1 MHVIM
6 SSPRTH
12 PLVARATATI
22 LIPHLIRRT
31 QYYYAMAPDPWNMHT
46 GAFFSKIFQR
56 LALKGR
62 SVGYPSYAET
72 WQPMEQA
79 PSNTPYTQMPYEYSG
94 SASSPGPSHTIITE
108 EHSRPM
114 PSIDP
119 AAEPLY
125 LANCEWGYCQ
135 ILLDD
140 TSPAG
145 IMRHLREWHLGGDNK
160 PFNKTRRGHCQ
171 WAGGCGK
178 EMAYA
183 SFGKHVSYVHLRHDI
198 RCPHC
203 NRDIGRA
210 GLLPLHLE
218 RYCRR
223 APKQEPTA

>member
-1 MHVIM
+1 
-6 SSPRTH
+6 
-12 PLVARATATI
+12 
-22 LIPHLIRRT
+22 
-31 QYYYAMAPDPWNMHT
+31 
-46 GAFFSKIFQR
+46 
-56 LALKGR
+56 
-62 SVGYPSYAET
+62 
-72 WQPMEQA
+72 MEQA
-79 PSNTPYTQMPYEYSG
+79 PSNTPYTQMPYEYTG
-94 SASSPGPSHTIITE
+94 SASSSSPGPSHTVITE
-108 EHSRPM
+108 EHGRPM